1 MRNNYKP
8 QIEEMI
14 KTINLHTT
22 SYPGGKEIDSRVLY
36 AMRQVPRHNF
46 VAHFPYGDGPVR
58 IGHGQ
63 TISQPFIV
71 AYMTDMLELQ
81 PLHKVLEIGM
91 GSGYQAAVLSELSHE
106 IYTVERIPEL
116 AEQTKT
122 LLERLEYNNIKIK
135 VGNGYEGWK
144 EHAPYDRIIVTA
156 TANDLIPPQALADQL
171 VEGGKMIIPM
181 KRSAGH
187 EELVLVTKTGTSW
200 MCNCGK
206 SKKHPLCDGTHKK
219 EGKFKPS
226 KKAKCTE
233 KSLIGVR
240 FVPLVK

>member
-1 MRNNYKP
+1 MAHKREMKD
-8 QIEEMI
+8 MI
-14 KTINLHTT
+14 KTINLHAK
-22 SYPGGKEIDSRVLY
+22 SYAGGKGINPRVLY
-36 AMRQVPRHNF
+36 AIEQVPRHNF

-71 AYMTDMLELQ
+71 AYMTDILELQ

-156 TANDLIPPQALADQL
+156 TADELIPPQALVDQL
-171 VEGGKMIIPM
+171 VEGGKMILPI
-181 KRSAGH
+181 KRPAGN
-187 EELVLVTKTGTSW
+187 EELILITKTGKTY
-200 MCNCGK
+200 
-206 SKKHPLCDGTHKK
+206 
-219 EGKFKPS
+219 
-226 KKAKCTE
+226 AE

-240 FVPLVK
+240 FVPLVNEV

>member
-1 MRNNYKP
+1 MAHKREMKD
-8 QIEEMI
+8 MI
-14 KTINLHTT
+14 KTINLHAK
-22 SYPGGKEIDSRVLY
+22 SYAGGKGINPRVLY
-36 AMRQVPRHNF
+36 AIEQVPRHNF

-71 AYMTDMLELQ
+71 AYMTDILELQ

-156 TANDLIPPQALADQL
+156 TADELIPPQALVDQL
-171 VEGGKMIIPM
+171 VEGGKMILPI
-181 KRSAGH
+181 KRPAGN
-187 EELVLVTKTGTSW
+187 EELILITKTGKTY
-200 MCNCGK
+200 
-206 SKKHPLCDGTHKK
+206 
-219 EGKFKPS
+219 
-226 KKAKCTE
+226 TE

-240 FVPLVK
+240 FVPLVNEV